1 MTLAL
6 QRLDNP
12 LRPAYEGI
20 AAVGWTISAICMLCI
35 VLFTSLPRSAL
46 ALMGMVS
53 IVMASLR
60 WTQALK
66 RWNYKIDLIG
76 KPFAYLNAM
85 MLVRLMRA
93 RPAELWLGFGFNW
106 SRLHAQRSVEMR
118 KHAEEDVI
126 PPKWFR
132 TLRGADKLMQPVG
145 KAWIHAIGGHEE
157 QVYVPLTS
165 IQGNTLIVGT
175 TGSGKTRLF
184 EVLVTQAILR
194 NEVVIVIDPKG
205 DKELRDIMQRAC
217 ELAKRPNSFI
227 EFRPA
232 FPATS
237 IRIDPL
243 ANWSNVTEVAS
254 RIATLMPSEG
264 GGDSFIQMAWKAV
277 HVVAEGLV
285 YIDTRPTLMKLR
297 RYIEG
302 GAEKLME
309 EVLRT
314 FFVRNVARWETL
326 VSPIIQRARENKL
339 PTKMQG
345 SAELLAFIHFYKN
358 EIGETIRE
366 PAIDGLLAMVE
377 HNREHLG
384 KILASLI
391 PLLVQL
397 TSGEIGRILSPDPT
411 DINDSRPIFNSSK
424 VIEGNHVLY
433 LGLNSLS
440 DQTVGTAI
448 GSILLADLAAV
459 AGARYNYEAEPKTI
473 QLLVDEANESAN
485 ASLLSLL
492 NKARGAGF
500 VLTVA
505 TQTLPDFIA
514 RLGNEAKARQ
524 VLGNC
529 NNLIALRTIDR
540 QTQDFVCETF
550 GMTRIQTITRSLG
563 LGSET
568 ESTGIDY
575 RTTTTQSL
583 GEEAV
588 EMVAPELLGMLQNL
602 HYVAKLA
609 GGRIVKGR
617 LPKLTYGGATK

>member
-12 LRPAYEGI
+12 LRPTYEGI
-20 AAVGWTISAICMLCI
+20 AAVCWTVAAVLMFGI
-35 VLFTSLPRSAL
+35 VMVTSLPRSAM
-46 ALMGMVS
+46 AIMGLIS
-53 IVMASLR
+53 IMMASWR
-60 WTQALK
+60 WRQAFK
-66 RWNYKIDLIG
+66 RWDYKIDLVG
-76 KPFAYLNAM
+76 KPFAYLRAM
-85 MLVRLMRA
+85 MLVRLMKA
-93 RPAELWLGFGFNW
+93 KPDDLWLGFGFNW
-106 SRLHAQRSVEMR
+106 SRIHAQRAVEMR
-118 KHAEEDVI
+118 KHDEEDVL
-126 PPKWFR
+126 PPMWFR
-132 TLRGADKLMQPVG
+132 KLRGAEKLLQPVG
-145 KAWIHAIGGHEE
+145 KAWIHAIGGKEE

-165 IQGNTLIVGT
+165 IEGHNIVFGT

-184 EVLVTQAILR
+184 ELLITQAVLR
-194 NEVVIVIDPKG
+194 GEVVIVIDPKG

-217 ELAKRPNSFI
+217 ILAKRPNAFI

-232 FPATS
+232 FPQTS

-254 RIATLMPSEG
+254 RIAALMPSEG
-264 GGDSFIQMAWKAV
+264 GGDSFVQMAWKAV

-285 YIDTRPTLMKLR
+285 YIEQRPTLMKLR
-297 RYIEG
+297 RCIEG

-314 FFVRNVARWETL
+314 FFTRHVPRWETL
-326 VSPIIQRARENKL
+326 VSPIIQRARDGKL
-339 PTKMQG
+339 PTKLQG
-345 SAELLAFIHFYKN
+345 SAELLGYIHFYKN
-358 EIGETIRE
+358 EIAEGQRE

-384 KILASLI
+384 KILASLV

-397 TSGEIGRILSPDPT
+397 TAGEIGKMLSPDPT
-411 DINDSRPIFNSSK
+411 DLNDPRPIFNSAK
-424 VIEGNHVLY
+424 VIEGGHALY
-433 LGLNSLS
+433 LGLDSLS
-440 DQTVGTAI
+440 NATVGTAL
-448 GSILLADLAAV
+448 GSIMLADLAAV
-459 AGARYNYEAEPKTI
+459 AGARYNYESSPRKI
-473 QLLVDEANESAN
+473 QLFVDEANEVAN
-485 ASLLSLL
+485 APLVQIL

-500 VLTVA
+500 VATLA

-514 RLGNEAKARQ
+514 RLGDEAKARQ

-540 QTQDFVCETF
+540 QTQEFIVETF
-550 GMTRIQTITRSLG
+550 GTTRIQTISRSLG

-575 RTTTTQSL
+575 RTTATQSV
-583 GEEAV
+583 GEEEV
-588 EMVAPELLGMLQNL
+588 DMFAPELLGMLQNL

-609 GGRIVKGR
+609 GGRVVKGR
-617 LPKLTYGGATK
+617 LPKLTYGEA